1 MVEGWWRFMVK
12 QVQTSYTITF
22 VPSQQI
28 LYLKN
33 LSNKVHQQDL
43 ESIFNKFLPEGAGG
57 LEYRVLTG
65 RMRGQAFI
73 TFPGISLYY
82 ITANYTFYCICC
94 ISSTILTKFGLIS
107 SCKCFLVILFL
118 IKYL

>member
-1 MVEGWWRFMVK
+1 MVK
-12 QVQTSYTITF
+12 QVQTFYTITF
-22 VPSQQI
+22 VSSQQI

-82 ITANYTFYCICC
+82 VTSYYTFYCICC

-107 SCKCFLVILFL
+107 CKLAVVNVSWSFHF
-118 IKYL
+118 

>member
-1 MVEGWWRFMVK
+1 MK

-73 TFPGISLYY
+73 TFPGIRLYY
-82 ITANYTFYCICC
+82 ITSYYTFAFAA
-94 ISSTILTKFGLIS
+94 SVQSILTKFGFIS
-107 SCKCFLVILFL
+107 SCKCFLVISLV

>member
-43 ESIFNKFLPEGAGG
+43 ESIFNKFLPEGADII
-57 LEYRVLTG
+57 EYRVLTG

-82 ITANYTFYCICC
+82 ITLYYTFDCICC
-94 ISSTILTKFGLIS
+94 ISSTILTKFGLLS
-107 SCKCFLVILFL
+107 SCKCFLVISFL